1 MFTLKHVVAAV
12 DFSPATEPLLD
23 CLAELK
29 SAGMETVTLVY
40 VLEVHYG
47 RRPPAE
53 HQEMYQEK
61 LDTYAE
67 QLRGHGFTVHTQ
79 LSTGHPAPRIVQHA
93 EEKAADL
100 ILLASR
106 GHNLL
111 YRMLLGSTAA
121 EVLRTATV
129 PVLLDR
135 IEPTDEGDGLSCAG
149 VCGEKF
155 RNPLL
160 ATDLSSSAEG
170 AEQAAVALSRQA
182 DSAVFM
188 TVRDTGDSSVSADA
202 VREQLQALA
211 DQSTCPTT
219 VRVEHNS
226 KASDA
231 IVGVAEAEGSTLL
244 IVGKHGR
251 GYVEGQLVGST
262 AGALAKR
269 SRRSVLMVP
278 APVEA

>member
-1 MFTLKHVVAAV
+1 MFNVNHVVAAI
-12 DFSPATEPLLD
+12 DFSPATEPLLE
-23 CLAELK
+23 CLAELQ
-29 SAGMETVTLVY
+29 SAGMETVTLMY

-47 RRPPAE
+47 RRPPTE
-53 HQEMYQEK
+53 HQEMYEEK

-79 LSTGHPAPRIVQHA
+79 LSTGHPAPRIVQYA

-100 ILLASR
+100 ILMASR

-121 EVLRTATV
+121 EVLRTTTV

-135 IEPTDEGDGLSCAG
+135 IEPSDEGDGLSCAG
-149 VCGEKF
+149 VCGEEF
-155 RNPLL
+155 SNPLL

-170 AEQAAVALSRQA
+170 AEQAALALTQQA
-182 DSAVFM
+182 ESAVFM
-188 TVRDTGDSSVSADA
+188 TVRDTGDSSISTDA
-202 VREQLQALA
+202 ARDHLQALA
-211 DQSTCPTT
+211 DRSTCPTT

-231 IVGVAEAEGSTLL
+231 IVDVAEAEDSTLL

-251 GYVEGQLVGST
+251 GYVKGQLVGST

-269 SRRSVLMVP
+269 SQRSVLMVP